1 MKGLRLI
8 ISLASAVVVLA
19 TAICA
24 VVIFQEE
31 LAGLFGRCK
40 QFCNGVI
47 CAKKKDEYAD
57 FADV

>member
-8 ISLASAVVVLA
+8 ISLATAVVLLA

-31 LAGLFGRCK
+31 LVKLLTRCK
-40 QFCNGVI
+40 SFCTQAL
-47 CAKKKDEYAD
+47 CAADDEYDD

>member
-1 MKGLRLI
+1 MKGLSLI
-8 ISLASAVVVLA
+8 ISLVTAVILLA

-31 LAGLFGRCK
+31 LTKLFARCK
-40 QFCNGVI
+40 
-47 CAKKKDEYAD
+47 EYCTNMIESKNSEFSD